1 MIHLMKLELMKEKFT
16 GTLIALVSIMLFCL
30 GFVVLICYSTLAED
44 GTFPFTT
51 VQELFLIGD
60 VLYRV
65 CFIVFAGVLI
75 ARVVV
80 GEFDTGNARN
90 LFTYPIPRK
99 NCWAASCCW
108 FP

>member
-1 MIHLMKLELMKEKFT
+1 M
-16 GTLIALVSIMLFCL
+16 
-30 GFVVLICYSTLAED
+30 
-44 GTFPFTT
+44 
-51 VQELFLIGD
+51 IGD

-90 LFTYPIPRK
+90 LFTYPISRK